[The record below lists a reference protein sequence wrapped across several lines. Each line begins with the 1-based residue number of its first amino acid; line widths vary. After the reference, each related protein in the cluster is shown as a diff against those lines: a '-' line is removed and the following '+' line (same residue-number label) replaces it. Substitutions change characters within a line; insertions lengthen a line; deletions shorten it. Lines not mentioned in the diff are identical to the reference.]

1 MNARQ
6 IPVPAGSVPPPH
18 RTLDRADDTVAGGGL
33 SHVVLTQGTVF
44 DATRRPLGLR
54 LQALGVLPGVNA
66 SALVE
71 DLRPF
76 AAGLGQLTVLL
87 TLPDGSLDERMLE
100 LPPPANLVLEVG
112 LNAVARPGAGSL
124 LANLLSRR
132 WRLAFTMTPG
142 AKVPS
147 SLYDV
152 FDHVLVQ
159 AGDAQRLDEVDA
171 RRRPRFIAHGA
182 PTLIQ
187 AQNAFVGGAVG
198 YLGWPMDDPVLREPR
213 KLQSTQSVLM
223 DVMRLIRADA
233 PPAEVETALKRDPTL
248 LFKLLKL
255 VNTPAF
261 GLPMEITS
269 FQHAVL
275 LLGYRKLMRWL
286 VLLLSSANRD
296 PNVAPLVHYS
306 ITRAF
311 LLDAL
316 SPTVDREL
324 QDDMFLLGAFSLLD
338 RIGGIPFETLFQW
351 VSLSAHLSD
360 ALLKRTGPLAP
371 LLALCEAAE
380 TDAEATGTQLRRLLL
395 SPSQFNAHLLDAL
408 TRANTLSAD
417 G

>member
-6 IPVPAGSVPPPH
+6 IPVTATSMPNPATAREG
-18 RTLDRADDTVAGGGL
+18 AGGGL

-44 DATRRPLGLR
+44 DATRRPI
-54 LQALGVLPGVNA
+54 ALSLDATAVLPGTAA
-66 SALVE
+66 SALVA
-71 DLRPF
+71 DLESFVGRLP
-76 AAGLGQLTVLL
+76 QLPILL
-87 TLPDGSLDERMLE
+87 ALPDGSLDER
-100 LPPPANLVLEVG
+100 LPDLAPPANLVLQVD
-112 LNAVARPGAGSL
+112 LDTVARPGAGAMLAAL
-124 LANLLSRR
+124 LAKR
-132 WRLAFTMTPG
+132 WRLALSLPPG
-142 AKVPS
+142 TKAPA
-147 SLYDV
+147 SLLES

-159 AGDAQRLDEVDA
+159 ASDAQRLSEIDA
-171 RRRPRFIAHGA
+171 RRRTRFVAHGA
-182 PTLIQ
+182 PTLFQ
-187 AQNAFVGGAVG
+187 AQAAFQGGAVG
-198 YLGWPMDDPVLREPR
+198 YLGWPVDDPALREPR

-233 PPAEVETALKRDPTL
+233 PPTEVEKALKRDPTL

-275 LLGYRKLMRWL
+275 LLGYAKLMRWL
-286 VLLLSSANRD
+286 VMLLASANRD

-316 SPTVDREL
+316 APAVDRDL
-324 QDDMFLLGAFSLLD
+324 RDDMFLLGAFSLLD

-351 VSLSAHLSD
+351 VALSTQLSD
-360 ALLKRTGPLAP
+360 AMLKRAGPLAP
-371 LLALCEAAE
+371 LLALTEAAE
-380 TDAEATGTQLRRLLL
+380 QDAASTSDYLRHLLL

-408 TRANTLSAD
+408 AKANTVSAD